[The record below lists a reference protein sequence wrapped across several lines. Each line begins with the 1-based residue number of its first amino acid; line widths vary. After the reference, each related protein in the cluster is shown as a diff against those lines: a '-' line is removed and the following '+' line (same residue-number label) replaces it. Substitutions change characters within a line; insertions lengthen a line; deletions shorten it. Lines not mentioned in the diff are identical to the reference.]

1 MKRIFFYISV
11 WLLCGC
17 SIGDAQE
24 VLASISSS
32 FSGVET
38 IQVKS
43 VFCNVKVYAGS
54 SQTVEVDGEIR
65 GVRRVDEIK
74 IRTQQSGSVLEVW
87 VEYPRNF
94 RGNVKGFL
102 DLEVPVEV
110 SLKAESVSG
119 NIKATGV
126 GRELVWLKTVSG
138 NVEAQGIPC
147 DLEAASV
154 SGNVI
159 ARMIEGNLEAQS
171 VSGNLQV
178 SNVTGALKGGSTS
191 GNVKVEMIEGAVKVK
206 TTSGDCILNNVLN
219 STSVTS
225 TSGSIR
231 ISGSKAH
238 LKAYSLSGDI
248 LLEECVG
255 SFNLE
260 TLSGDQKGNG
270 LMLTDSSQF
279 HSASGNI
286 SMLFS
291 NPEGALSYRL
301 SSGSGSL
308 KAAGQSADRQLVV
321 ENGPIVVI
329 GVSASGSQSYQ

>member
-1 MKRIFFYISV
+1 MKRIFFFISV

-24 VLASISSS
+24 VLASIGSS
-32 FSGVET
+32 FSGVES
-38 IQVKS
+38 IRVKS
-43 VFCNVKVYAGS
+43 VFCNVTVYAGS

-65 GVRRVDEIK
+65 GVRRVDEIRIK
-74 IRTQQSGSVLEVW
+74 AQQNGSVLEVW

-102 DLEVPVEV
+102 DLEVPVGV
-110 SLKAESVSG
+110 VLKAESVSG

-126 GRELVWLKTVSG
+126 GREQVWLKTVSG

-147 DLEAASV
+147 NLEAASV
-154 SGNVI
+154 SGNVT
-159 ARMIEGNLEAQS
+159 ARMIEGDLEAQS
-171 VSGNLQV
+171 VSGNLQI

-191 GNVKVEMIEGAVKVK
+191 GNVRVEMVEGAVKVQ
-206 TTSGDCILNNVLN
+206 TTSGDCILSNVLN

-225 TSGSIR
+225 TSGNIK
-231 ISGSKAH
+231 ISGTKTH
-238 LKAYSLSGDI
+238 IKAYTLSGDI

-260 TLSGDQKGNG
+260 TVSGNQRGDE

-279 HSASGNI
+279 RSASGDI
-286 SMLFS
+286 TMFFS

-308 KAAGQSADRQLVV
+308 KAAGQSAERQLVV
-321 ENGPIVVI
+321 ENGPIVVT
-329 GVSASGSQSYQ
+329 GVSASGDQSYQ